1 MNVDAIVVGAG
12 HNGLVA
18 ANLLADAG
26 WDVLVCEAAGEPGGA
41 VRSAEVTAPGF
52 VTDLGSGF
60 YPMAAAS
67 PVLAGLDLASYGLA
81 WRRAPLVLAHVSGER
96 AVSISPDVA
105 GTAASLDAVSPGDGA
120 AWERAYQHWLGLR
133 EQVLGALFTPFPPV
147 RAGARLARLLGVPD
161 LLRLVRFGL
170 LSVRRYG
177 AEEFPGSAAAA
188 LLAGLTLHTDLGPDQ
203 AGGAIFAWLLAMLG
217 QEVGFPAPEG
227 GAGKLTAAL
236 VTRLGK
242 AGGELRCGA
251 PVERVVVSGGRAV
264 GVRLAGGELLTAR
277 RAVLADVAAPTLYG
291 AMLPPSALPARLLDD
306 LRRFEWDHATV
317 KVNWALSGP
326 VPWLAE
332 QARRAGTVHV
342 AGDLAA
348 MAEYSAALA
357 GGRLPIAPYLVVGQT
372 TTTDPTRS
380 PAGTESLWAYT
391 HVPRTHAPGTHGP
404 PGGWTAERVNAQVER
419 MAAAIEAAAPGFGDL
434 VLARHMQGPPELAA
448 MDANLDQ
455 GATNAGTA
463 GIHQQLVF
471 RPLPGLGRADTPVDR
486 LYLAGASAHPGGGV
500 HGGPGAN
507 AARAALARAARTG
520 PLYAAGIRAAHRL
533 VHGRDR
539 P

>member
-1 MNVDAIVVGAG
+1 VNADAVVVGAG

-26 WDVLVCEAAGEPGGA
+26 WDVLVCEAADEPGGA

-67 PVLAGLDLASYGLA
+67 PVLAALDLPAYGLT
-81 WRRAPLVLAHVSGER
+81 WRHAPRVLAHVFGDT
-96 AVSISPDVA
+96 AVAISRDVA
-105 GTAASLDAVSPGDGA
+105 ATAASLDAVSPGDGA
-120 AWERAYQHWLGLR
+120 AWLAAYEQWQGLR
-133 EQVLGALFTPFPPV
+133 ERVLGALFAPFPPV
-147 RAGARLARLLGVPD
+147 RAGLRLARTAGVPD

-177 AEEFPGSAAAA
+177 AEEFPGEAARA
-188 LLAGLTLHTDLGPDQ
+188 LLAGLTLHTDLGPDHT
-203 AGGAIFAWLLAMLG
+203 GGAVFAWLLAMLG
-217 QEVGFPAPEG
+217 QEVGYPVPEG
-227 GAGKLTAAL
+227 GAGQLTGAL
-236 VTRLGK
+236 ATRLGK
-242 AGGELRCGA
+242 AGGVLRCAA
-251 PVERVVVSGGRAV
+251 PVERIVTHHGRAV
-264 GVRLAGGELLTAR
+264 GVRLVGGELLTAR

-291 AMLPPSALPARLLDD
+291 AMLPPSVLPPRLLDD

-332 QARRAGTVHV
+332 QARGAGTVHV

-348 MAEYSAALA
+348 MGDYAAALA
-357 GGRLPIAPYLVVGQT
+357 GGRLPERPYLVLGQT
-372 TTTDPTRS
+372 TTADPTRS

-391 HVPRTHAPGTHGP
+391 RVPRGLAPGEAT
-404 PGGWTAERVNAQVER
+404 TQVDR
-419 MAAAIEAAAPGFGDL
+419 MVAAIEAAAPGFGDL
-434 VLARHMQGPPELAA
+434 VLARHVQGPPELAA
-448 MDANLDQ
+448 MNASLDQ
-455 GATNAGTA
+455 GAINAGT
-463 GIHQQLVF
+463 GQVHQQLVF

-520 PLYAAGIRAAHRL
+520 PLYAAGIRGAHRL
-533 VHGRDR
+533 VYGRR
-539 P
+539 

>member
-1 MNVDAIVVGAG
+1 MRTNVDAIVVGAG

-26 WDVLVCEAAGEPGGA
+26 WDVLVCEAAAEPGGA

-67 PVLAGLDLASYGLA
+67 PVLAGLDLPSYGLT
-81 WRRAPLVLAHVSGER
+81 WRHAPLVLAHVFGDR
-96 AVSISPDVA
+96 AVSVSLDVA
-105 GTAASLDAVSPGDGA
+105 ETAASLDALSPGDGA
-120 AWERAYQHWLGLR
+120 AWQAAYRRWQGLR
-133 EQVLGALFTPFPPV
+133 EPVLDALFTPFPPL
-147 RAGARLARLLGVPD
+147 RAGARLLRRLGPPD

-177 AEEFPGSAAAA
+177 VEEFPGEAARA

-203 AGGAIFAWLLAMLG
+203 TGGAVFAWLLAMLG
-217 QEVGFPAPEG
+217 QEVGFPVPEG

-236 VTRLGK
+236 VARLGK

-251 PVERVVVSGGRAV
+251 PVERVVVSGGAAV
-264 GVRLAGGELLTAR
+264 GIRLAGGELLTAR
-277 RAVLADVAAPTLYG
+277 HAVLADVSAPTLYG
-291 AMLPPSALPARLLDD
+291 AMLPPSALPPRLLAD

-332 QARRAGTVHV
+332 QARRAGTVHL

-348 MAEYSAALA
+348 MGEYAAALA
-357 GGRLPIAPYLVVGQT
+357 GGRMPDRPYLVVGQT
-372 TTTDPTRS
+372 TTADPTRS

-391 HVPRTHAPGTHGP
+391 HVPRG
-404 PGGWTAERVNAQVER
+404 GGWTQAVAAVQVDR
-419 MAAAIEAAAPGFGDL
+419 MVAAIEAAAPGFGDL
-434 VLARHMQGPPELAA
+434 VLARQVQGPPELAA
-448 MDANLDQ
+448 MNASLDQ
-455 GATNAGTA
+455 GAINAGTA
-463 GIHQQLVF
+463 AVHQQLIF

-520 PLYAAGIRAAHRL
+520 PLYAAGIRTAHRL
-533 VHGRDR
+533 VHGRAAR
-539 P
+539 

>member
-1 MNVDAIVVGAG
+1 MRTKVDAVVVGAG

-41 VRSAEVTAPGF
+41 VRSAGVTAPGF

-67 PVLAGLDLASYGLA
+67 PVLAGLDLAAHGLV
-81 WRRAPLVLAHVSGER
+81 WRHAPLVLAHVLPGGR
-96 AVSISPDVA
+96 AVSISRDPA
-105 GTAASLDAVSPGDGA
+105 ATAASLEAASPGDGA
-120 AWERAYQHWLGLR
+120 AWLAAYRHWQRLR
-133 EQVLGALFTPFPPV
+133 GDVLAALFAPFPPV
-147 RAGARLARLLGVPD
+147 RAGARMLRRHGLPE

-170 LSVRRYG
+170 LPVRRYG
-177 AEEFPGSAAAA
+177 AEEFPGHAAAA

-203 AGGAIFAWLLAMLG
+203 AGGAVFGWLLAMLG
-217 QEVGFPAPEG
+217 QQVGFPAPQG
-227 GAGKLTAAL
+227 GAGRLTAAL
-236 VTRLGK
+236 VARLDR
-242 AGGELRCGA
+242 AGGQVRCGA
-251 PVERVVVSGGRAV
+251 PVRQVVVSGGAAV

-277 RAVLADVAAPTLYG
+277 RAVLADVTAPVLYG
-291 AMLPPSALPARLLDD
+291 TMLPPSVLPARLRAD

-326 VPWLAE
+326 VPWLAAP
-332 QARRAGTVHV
+332 ARLAGTVHL
-342 AGDLAA
+342 AGD
-348 MAEYSAALA
+348 MAQMGEYAAALA
-357 GGRLPIAPYLVVGQT
+357 GGRMPQRPYLVVGQT
-372 TTTDPTRS
+372 TTTDPARS

-391 HVPRTHAPGTHGP
+391 HLPRRRGP
-404 PGGWTAERVNAQVER
+404 WPAAAVREQADRI
-419 MAAAIEAAAPGFGDL
+419 AAAIEEAAPGFGAL
-434 VLARHMQGPPELAA
+434 VLARHVQGPADLAA
-448 MDANLDQ
+448 LDANLDQ
-455 GATNAGTA
+455 GAINGGSAQP
-463 GIHQQLVF
+463 HQQLVF

-507 AARAALARAARTG
+507 AARAALARAGRAG

-533 VHGRDR
+533 VHGPARWA
-539 P
+539 PPA